1 MIDRVSNVCTTQSAC
16 FPLGGLLWQNYS
28 DMVQLYYSVLRQH
41 CKDERLSSFFN
52 GAEGDECK
60 AVMYRLCAVYKTKA
74 VELPKYEPMALYPQT
89 VERNFYSTFR
99 LILRFI
105 YTLNSRQGFE
115 LCAFYVAFT
124 LYFSTFSSYSPVY
137 FYVSQIVYSKCTHKV
152 FYILQYISCNS
163 ITSNTSENSTLYFA

>member
-1 MIDRVSNVCTTQSAC
+1 
-16 FPLGGLLWQNYS
+16 
-28 DMVQLYYSVLRQH
+28 MVQLYYSVLRQH

-105 YTLNSRQGFE
+105 YTLNSRQGGADKKLDRLRE
-115 LCAFYVAFT
+115 KAQLM
-124 LYFSTFSSYSPVY
+124 PVL
-137 FYVSQIVYSKCTHKV
+137 KRTHP
-152 FYILQYISCNS
+152 
-163 ITSNTSENSTLYFA
+163 A